1 MLPSFLFD
9 CCKGNNNNN
18 NNGGQIDEAL
28 DKREQEIATVAPERD
43 RTRWSCSCSCC
54 SRRCC
59 ICILFKQFTRKQH
72 SSCLKMD
79 KSWHKNETEEVGEG
93 GGGAGGGRQ
102 RRRQWQNVGA
112 TATFFLAPTQTMYTR
127 EMASEW
133 GGKRGAEGLK
143 RLRQ

>member
-79 KSWHKNETEEVGEG
+79 KSWHKNETEEVGDG
-93 GGGAGGGRQ
+93 GGGAGGQTETETMAKCWRDSNIFLGTNTDNVHKGDGQ
-102 RRRQWQNVGA
+102 R
-112 TATFFLAPTQTMYTR
+112 L
-127 EMASEW
+127 